1 VDDVEIRRAIYAHFH
16 RTGRAPT
23 TDDLDVD
30 ASALRRLAAAHAVV
44 LDDAGEIAFAN
55 PFAAPG
61 APYRA
66 TAREGEWSAVC
77 AWDAFGILAALDAD
91 GTVTGSCPDCAEPIE
106 VAVSHDAVAGDG
118 AVAHFLVPAAE
129 WYADL
134 AFT

>member
-1 VDDVEIRRAIYAHFH
+1 M
-16 RTGRAPT
+16 
-23 TDDLDVD
+23 
-30 ASALRRLAAAHAVV
+30 

-66 TAREGEWSAVC
+66 TAREGEWSAAC
-77 AWDAFGILAALDAD
+77 AWDAFGILAALDTG
-91 GTVTGSCPDCAEPIE
+91 GTVTGSCPDCGEPIDVE
-106 VAVSHDAVAGDG
+106 VSGGRVAGDG
-118 AVAHFLVPAAE
+118 VVAHFLVPAAE